1 MTSLSSPISIQLG
14 PASITCPRQ
23 PPHLLPIHSG
33 ISSRFRVLCIQGTGN
48 ASKPKPPMPTEN
60 DEFSGWSNDN
70 VNGGE
75 SAEMQ
80 GKKWRGGKEVYIF
93 VLCSIM

>member
-1 MTSLSSPISIQLG
+1 
-14 PASITCPRQ
+14 
-23 PPHLLPIHSG
+23 
-33 ISSRFRVLCIQGTGN
+33 
-48 ASKPKPPMPTEN
+48 MPTEN